1 MYNVMFMS
9 VKGGCGKS
17 TLSFYAGLY
26 LSEKF
31 KKRVY
36 YVDTDLLASTSRKTI
51 LGSEDFRGYSMSDI
65 AINGLSDCDS
75 TICFFEK
82 FVTKLNLDSKKLGL
96 ILCESSE
103 DKRKFFRGENQS
115 INTAIYKGNLK
126 KLFAKIR
133 SFDKDAVCVI
143 DMPPATDN
151 YSDCLVKLMLEEKK
165 NNRVVVCHVTTDNY
179 VHIVDTL
186 NFINEFYNYDENREI
201 PDNIILMVNVLS
213 KDDLNQEEEN
223 NLKLLLESL
232 VVEHIR
238 NAKLRNKI
246 CCMVIKK
253 DSAYLYA
260 LSATN
265 REVETVSLKEY
276 YSKGESLKYSNVFVS
291 FRDSLI
297 DLNNKKNRS
306 FYNIVKGD

>member
-1 MYNVMFMS
+1 MFMS

-31 KKRVY
+31 EKRVY
-36 YVDTDLLASTSRKTI
+36 YVDTDLLASTSKKTI
-51 LGSEDFRGYSMSDI
+51 LGSENCRGYSMSDI
-65 AINGLSDCDS
+65 AINGLLDDDGSDE
-75 TICFFEK
+75 CFLK
-82 FVTKLNLDSKKLGL
+82 NFVNELKLESKELGL
-96 ILCESSE
+96 ILCDSSE

-186 NFINEFYNYDENREI
+186 NFINEFYNYDESREI

-223 NLKLLLESL
+223 NLKSLLESL
-232 VVEHIR
+232 VAEHIK
-238 NAKLRNKI
+238 NKKLRNKI

-306 FYNIVKGD
+306 FYNIVKGE